1 MRFRTFPLAL
11 ACVAMLAGV
20 SARADFNPIA
30 QPNAAYTSSTT
41 LIDIS
46 GIPDGTTGITSVTDG
61 IQTVSFDQSLEKGTS
76 GSSGWATWNSPPAV
90 ETNTPPVLFRLSTN
104 SLTLSLSVLSTTFGF
119 ELQGNVQTVSSQFL
133 VTFLDNALNPVGNV
147 NLLVNGDAGA
157 LLFAASTTTS
167 PFSRVT
173 IDNTSL
179 NADGFAIAN
188 LRYTAVPE
196 PASIAMVAQAVVAVG
211 FYGWRKRR
219 QMNAEV

>member
-20 SARADFNPIA
+20 SARADFNPIP

-46 GIPDGTTGITSVTDG
+46 GIPDGTTGIASVTDG
-61 IQTVSFDQSLEKGTS
+61 TQTVSFDQSLEKGTV
-76 GSSGWATWNSPPAV
+76 GAGWATWNSPPAV
-90 ETNTPPVLFRLSTN
+90 ESSTPPVLFRVSTN

-119 ELQGNVQTVSSQFL
+119 ELQGNEDTVSSQFL

-147 NLLVNGDAGA
+147 NLLVNGNAGA

-179 NADGFAIAN
+179 DADGFAIAN

-196 PASIAMVAQAVVAVG
+196 PASIAMVAQAIAAVG

-219 QMNAEV
+219 QAATKA

>member
-11 ACVAMLAGV
+11 ACVSMLAGV
-20 SARADFNPIA
+20 SARADFNPIP

-46 GIPDGTTGITSVTDG
+46 GIPDGTTGIASVTDG
-61 IQTVSFDQSLEKGTS
+61 TQTVSFDQSLEKGTV
-76 GSSGWATWNSPPAV
+76 GAGWATWNSPPAV
-90 ETNTPPVLFRLSTN
+90 ESSTPPVLFRVSTN

-119 ELQGNVQTVSSQFL
+119 ELQGNNDTVSSQFL

-147 NLLVNGDAGA
+147 NLLVNGNAGA

-179 NADGFAIAN
+179 DADGFAIAN

-196 PASIAMVAQAVVAVG
+196 PASIAMVAQAIVAVG